1 MEAQKSE
8 PKTEPKVAVTLR
20 VKFAEP
26 SAEDIQVTVSEKS
39 FDYLMTLTLPTA
51 RVSTYLDRDLGAVA
65 AKYAEL
71 FINEE
76 CPYRYKITQMMP
88 GSKTRSV
95 RLPDEMK
102 SGEQITL
109 NVDRVLLENDL

>member
-1 MEAQKSE
+1 METQNQDSKIS
-8 PKTEPKVAVTLR
+8 VSLR
-20 VKFAEP
+20 VKFSEP
-26 SAEDIQVTVSEKS
+26 SADDIQVTISEKS
-39 FDYLMTLTLPTA
+39 FDYLMSLTLPTA
-51 RVSTYLDRDLGAVA
+51 RVSTYLDRDFSQVA

-71 FINEE
+71 FINTD
-76 CPYRYKITQMMP
+76 CPYRYRITQMMP

-109 NVDRVLLENDL
+109 NVDRVLLENGL